1 MMKWILIGMAVVV
14 LLVVGVVGL
23 GWMAVNKTIDP
34 DTQTGQAYAE
44 GFKKEFAAS
53 CTSEAVK
60 AAGADAAME
69 EKIREL
75 CKCGAEATYE
85 AYKDQPPIKLISI
98 SSDPEAQQRIGDIMQ
113 ECAER
118 VGLQ

>member
-1 MMKWILIGMAVVV
+1 MKWILIGASVVV
-14 LLVVGVVGL
+14 LLIVGVVGL

-34 DTQTGQAYAE
+34 NTQTGQAYAE
-44 GFKKEFAAS
+44 GFKKEFVAS
-53 CTSEAVK
+53 CTSEAIK
-60 AAGADAAME
+60 AAGGDAAIE

-85 AYKDQPPIKLISI
+85 QYKDQPPIKLIAI
-98 SSDPEAQQRIGDIMQ
+98 SDDPEAQQRIGEIMQ

-118 VGLQ
+118 AGLQ